1 MLLLVGLGNPGP
13 DYAGHRHNL
22 GFMAVDRIAV
32 RYGFPPWRR
41 RFHGRAA
48 EGEVAGRRILALK
61 PETYMNDSGRAVAAA
76 MQFYRLAP
84 DQVVVIHDEV
94 DLAPGRIRVKR
105 GGGAGGHNGLRSID
119 AHIGNDYWRV
129 RLGVGHPGHRDL
141 VRRYLL
147 HDFAKDE
154 LPFVEALLDAVAEAF
169 PLLVSRDE
177 NAFMS
182 KVDVTL
188 HPRPRRPRPERA
200 DETPPDSPRPSPA
213 PRERES

>member
-13 DYAGHRHNL
+13 GHAGNRHNL
-22 GFMAVDRIAV
+22 GFMAVDRI
-32 RYGFPPWRR
+32 RRRHGFAPARA

-48 EGEVAGRRILALK
+48 EGEIAGTRVLALK

-76 MQFYRLAP
+76 MQFYKIPPERIL
-84 DQVVVIHDEV
+84 VIHDEV
-94 DLAPGRIRVKR
+94 DLVPGKVRVKR

-119 AHIGNDYWRV
+119 AHIGPDYWRV

-147 HDFAKDE
+147 RDFAKE
-154 LPFVEALLDAVAEAF
+154 EEPFVEALVEAVSEAF
-169 PLLVSRDE
+169 PLLVAGNE

-188 HPRPRRPRPERA
+188 HPPPKRPKPEA
-200 DETPPDSPRPSPA
+200 EAEEPS
-213 PRERES
+213 